1 MSHFISFNQQ
11 VALLATMHQKEQ
23 VIAPILHRELGLT
36 VHVPTQFNSDRFG
49 TFTREIPRPGQ
60 QLETAR
66 LKAQA
71 VLAEEDVMIA
81 LASEGSFGPHP
92 SLPWLACDREL
103 VFLLDH
109 RHQLEL
115 VGQAISTDTNYAQ
128 QRVTHPD
135 EAQTFAEKVG
145 FPEHG
150 LVIRPAPEQN
160 DPLWKGVTDP
170 DQLQDC
176 VQTLLQQQGSAC
188 LETDMRAMYNPT
200 RLQVIGKATEDLVR
214 KVRQTCPNCNWP
226 GFDVV
231 RRNAGLPCE
240 WCGQPTLGVL
250 QQIYRCQSCSHEV
263 IEKYPEGRETNDP
276 SQCSYCNP

>member
-1 MSHFISFNQQ
+1 M
-11 VALLATMHQKEQ
+11 
-23 VIAPILHRELGLT
+23 IAPILQRELGLKLS
-36 VHVPTQFNSDRFG
+36 VPPHFNSDRFG
-49 TFTREIPRPGQ
+49 TFTRDIPRPGE

-71 VLAEEDVMIA
+71 ILEEREEKIA

-103 VFLLDH
+103 VLLLDH

-115 VGQAISTDTNYAQ
+115 VGQAISTNTNYGQ
-128 QRVTHPD
+128 QRVTTLD
-135 EAQTFAEKVG
+135 EAHTFAEKSG

-150 LVIRPAPEQN
+150 LVVRPDRDQH
-160 DPLWKGVTDP
+160 DPLWKGITDAE
-170 DQLQDC
+170 QLQDC
-176 VQTLLQQQGSAC
+176 VQTLLQQQGNAW

-200 RLQVIGKATEDLVR
+200 RMQVIREATQDLVR
-214 KVRQTCPNCNWP
+214 KIRQTCPHCHWP

-231 RRNAGLPCE
+231 GRNPGLPCA
-240 WCGQPTLGVL
+240 WCGQPTLGIL

-263 IEKYPEGRETNDP
+263 IEKYPDGRETNDP
-276 SQCSYCNP
+276 SQCPYCNP